1 MIPIGSLLKSVN
13 ELNASVLLTPIVTIT
28 NVEFAPLLAR
38 LIVGVAFGLPVPPVR
53 LAGM

>member
-13 ELNASVLLTPIVTIT
+13 VLKASVLLTPIVTIT

-38 LIVGVAFGLPVPPVR
+38 LIVGVGLGLPVPPVKFD
-53 LAGM
+53 GT